1 MEIMVSAWSS
11 QIDCIAAFLWVDSEW
26 IPQPSARGLYYVL
39 TLDNAK
45 YRIESNSFLQLPAK
59 PNPRQE
65 AFYLKKKNIVSIYPT
80 LTPPPAHQPEEGGS
94 AGLASAGEAGGAW
107 PGG

>member
-1 MEIMVSAWSS
+1 MKWNMEIMVSAWSS

-45 YRIESNSFLQLPAK
+45 YRIEQNVDEDTIK
-59 PNPRQE
+59 GGWPN
-65 AFYLKKKNIVSIYPT
+65 KK
-80 LTPPPAHQPEEGGS
+80 L
-94 AGLASAGEAGGAW
+94 
-107 PGG
+107 